1 MSWSYWRPSDTRC
14 STLPPGTDNKEFD

>member
-1 MSWSYWRPSDTRC
+1 MSQSYWRPSDTRC